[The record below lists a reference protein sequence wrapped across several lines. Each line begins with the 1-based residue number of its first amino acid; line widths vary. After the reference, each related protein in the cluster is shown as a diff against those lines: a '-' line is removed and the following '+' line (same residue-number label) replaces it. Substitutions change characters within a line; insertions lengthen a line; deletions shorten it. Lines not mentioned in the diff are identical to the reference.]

1 MDSEVESDVDD
12 VVVADK
18 RKKPKKT
25 ERDDAAAAADDGY
38 VRPDKCEFCGIS
50 FAGTTASQWNRRN
63 IEVHTNSKVCQNN
76 QKKLLKMSGGG
87 ADGDNESTVTKTP
100 KTPKGIYLYETH
112 ISCFKKSEIYY
123 LKNQKKSRP
132 KLPRPGHRR
141 MSRNRAKRN

>member
-1 MDSEVESDVDD
+1 MDSENESDVDD
-12 VVVADK
+12 VVVVEK
-18 RKKPKKT
+18 RKKSKKP
-25 ERDDAAAAADDGY
+25 ERDEAADDGY

-87 ADGDNESTVTKTP
+87 TDGDNETTVTKTP

-112 ISCFKKSEIYY
+112 ISCFNKSKIYY
-123 LKNQKKSRP
+123 LKKHLKKNRP

-141 MSRNRAKRN
+141 MSRNRARRN